1 MTVWTDY
8 VKTNRKTGETYKAAL
23 SRCAPGYQKSKPKV
37 AVDKAAKLA
46 NIPTKPMKKDVG
58 KPKKANPLSS
68 PKPVKKV
75 KKARKKKEEKLVGQ
89 VEQITSEY

>member
-1 MTVWTDY
+1 MTGWTDY
-8 VKTNRKTGETYKAAL
+8 VKTNRKAGETYKAAL

-46 NIPTKPMKKDVG
+46 NIPTKPIKKTKKD
-58 KPKKANPLSS
+58 NPLSS
-68 PKPVKKV
+68 PKAVKV
-75 KKARKKKEEKLVGQ
+75 KKPRKKKEKMVGQ

>member
-1 MTVWTDY
+1 MTGWTDY
-8 VKTNRKTGETYKAAL
+8 VKTNRKAGETYKAAL

-46 NIPTKPMKKDVG
+46 NIPTKPIKKTKKD
-58 KPKKANPLSS
+58 NPLSS

-75 KKARKKKEEKLVGQ
+75 KKPRKKKEEKLVGQ